1 MLDARTKL
9 LSTCSRSFAVDS
21 VNSNYKAIMT
31 RIATNP
37 NALVCCRF
45 PGYLA
50 LLEGM
55 DKSLE
60 EIQRALDQYLEN
72 KRQQFP
78 RFYFLSNDDLLE
90 ILGQSKDPVQV
101 QKHVREMV
109 RVFGTEL
116 VIARGSTCPVA

>member
-1 MLDARTKL
+1 
-9 LSTCSRSFAVDS
+9 
-21 VNSNYKAIMT
+21 MT

-37 NALVCCRF
+37 NALVCCQF

-101 QKHVREMV
+101 QKHIKKWFVCLALSSSLRKSQ
-109 RVFGTEL
+109 RALLPTL
-116 VIARGSTCPVA
+116 